1 MAEDDLDRGSV
12 ENPAARLISL
22 SEAAELFG
30 LSHSHLRKL
39 AREGKLRLRQGETFG
54 PIYVKAATGEPHAA
68 GGADNATDSGQTEE

>member
-39 AREGKLRLRQGETFG
+39 AREGKLRAQQVGRYWVT
-54 PIYVKAATGEPHAA
+54 
-68 GGADNATDSGQTEE
+68 TEEAVKEYLAQDRRPGPKPTEH